1 MFCPVCKAE
10 YRQGFTRCADCDVEL
25 VWELPAAAM
34 VRAAQAEPG
43 DPEGDPF
50 CSFWTG
56 DDPRVHAELC
66 ELLDKEK
73 IPHKTVRREDHL
85 FSFSSFPTFQMGI
98 PFSMFER
105 AEAVIKDAY
114 GGEEAIEPAS
124 RLLPVDS
131 EHIPGTRFGP
141 DAFGAWGG
149 TEGEPWKGFTQLSI
163 SKEAA
168 DSQSSENA
176 GLHGAE
182 RNLRQS
188 DADEA
193 NTEVWS
199 GDEPELAE
207 FIGASLQTNEIPFRR
222 EARAGKQ
229 IVCVLREDEA
239 RARQIVR
246 EVVEGVQ
253 PE

>member
-25 VWELPAAAM
+25 VWELPAAAI
-34 VRAAQAEPG
+34 VPAAPASPG
-43 DPEGDPF
+43 DPEDDPF

-56 DDPRVHAELC
+56 DDPRIHAELC

-105 AEAVIKDAY
+105 AEAVVQEAY
-114 GGEEAIEPAS
+114 GSDEAIQPAA
-124 RLLPVDS
+124 RLLPADLD
-131 EHIPGTRFGP
+131 HIPGTRFDADAFEGGGRAAQGFSRGAAKSFP
-141 DAFGAWGG
+141 DASGEDSTASGNSSARYG
-149 TEGEPWKGFTQLSI
+149 ERGSDEGDGE
-163 SKEAA
+163 
-168 DSQSSENA
+168 
-176 GLHGAE
+176 
-182 RNLRQS
+182 
-188 DADEA
+188 DARA
-193 NTEVWS
+193 EVWS

-222 EARAGKQ
+222 EARAGKE

>member
-1 MFCPVCKAE
+1 M
-10 YRQGFTRCADCDVEL
+10 EL

-105 AEAVIKDAY
+105 AEAVVQEAY
-114 GGEEAIEPAS
+114 GSEEAIQPAA

-131 EHIPGTRFGP
+131 DHIPGTRFDA
-141 DAFGAWGG
+141 DAFEGG
-149 TEGEPWKGFTQLSI
+149 RR
-163 SKEAA
+163 
-168 DSQSSENA
+168 A
-176 GLHGAE
+176 GLGFSRGAAKT
-182 RNLRQS
+182 S
-188 DADEA
+188 FDADREDSTA
-193 NTEVWS
+193 SGNSGARYGERESEDEDAWDARTEVWS

-207 FIGASLQTNEIPFRR
+207 FIGASLQMNEIPFRR

-229 IVCVLREDEA
+229 IVCVSREDEA

-246 EVVEGVQ
+246 EVVEGAP